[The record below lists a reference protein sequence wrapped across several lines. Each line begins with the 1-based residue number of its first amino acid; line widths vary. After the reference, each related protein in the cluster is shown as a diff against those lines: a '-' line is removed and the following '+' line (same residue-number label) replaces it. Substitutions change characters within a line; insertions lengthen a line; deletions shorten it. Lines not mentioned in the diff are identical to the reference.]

1 MMRLFTVQ
9 VQQRMKL
16 REFQTLDLKKT
27 ITCPF
32 CKREGFPRG
41 IELAWSCEICQ
52 AVVVGIEEG
61 DCEACS

>member
-1 MMRLFTVQ
+1 
-9 VQQRMKL
+9 MKL

-41 IELAWSCEICQ
+41 IELAWSCEFCQ